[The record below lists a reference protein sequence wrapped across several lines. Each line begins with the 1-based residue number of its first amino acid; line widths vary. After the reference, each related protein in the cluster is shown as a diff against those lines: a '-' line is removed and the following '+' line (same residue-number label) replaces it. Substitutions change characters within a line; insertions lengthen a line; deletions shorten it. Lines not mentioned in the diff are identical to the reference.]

1 MKSVVERLSND
12 PACHVVRRLG
22 ACFVR
27 KILKL
32 KICIKMCRFNVM
44 KYKVAII
51 FDKKTNKKQNNEKQ
65 KLQSNFQ
72 NCMTK

>member
-51 FDKKTNKKQNNEKQ
+51 FDKKKQTKNKT
-65 KLQSNFQ
+65 
-72 NCMTK
+72 TKSKNYRATFKIA